1 MPYEPSMSAVSGSK
15 EPVWSDDPEVPTLD
29 GEVVWIVICNTS
41 RTRAQPRGGTVSKS
55 RLPSASSCLARRANN
70 ESPADAE

>member
-41 RTRAQPRGGTVSKS
+41 RTRAQLSEGKANRRVLQSS
-55 RLPSASSCLARRANN
+55 SSCPSRRADN
-70 ESPADAE
+70 ESPADAD